1 MKQILGAS
9 FKYFK
14 AFRFV
19 KKHKLWG
26 FVIVPGLVN
35 VAMLIAIVYA
45 SFYFSDQLKE
55 AILDQAFAWLDCLPN
70 FMLDSIVFIISILIR
85 FVLFAIYIYIY
96 KTLIMILL
104 SPMLSYLA
112 EKVRLILTGEEKPF
126 GLEQL
131 INDSLRGIRI
141 AFRSL
146 GMELL
151 AYLIIL
157 ILMFVPIVQFFTPIL
172 LILVQTYFHGFSM
185 LDYCMEARGYDY
197 KESIAEIRKKKL
209 LAIGNGIG
217 FYFLTLMPIVGWM
230 FAPTL
235 GVVSAYLSLEERNE

>member
-112 EKVRLILTGEEKPF
+112 EKVRLILTGE
-126 GLEQL
+126 
-131 INDSLRGIRI
+131 
-141 AFRSL
+141 
-146 GMELL
+146 
-151 AYLIIL
+151 
-157 ILMFVPIVQFFTPIL
+157 
-172 LILVQTYFHGFSM
+172 
-185 LDYCMEARGYDY
+185 
-197 KESIAEIRKKKL
+197 
-209 LAIGNGIG
+209 
-217 FYFLTLMPIVGWM
+217 
-230 FAPTL
+230 
-235 GVVSAYLSLEERNE
+235 

>member
-1 MKQILGAS
+1 MKQLLGSS

-19 KKHKLWG
+19 KQHKLWG

-35 VAMLIAIVYA
+35 IAMVMAIIYA
-45 SFYFSDQLKE
+45 SFYYSDQLKE
-55 AILDQAFAWLDCLPN
+55 TILDQAYEWLDWLPN
-70 FMLDSIVFIISILIR
+70 YMLDSIVFVMSMLIR
-85 FVLFAIYIYIY
+85 FVLFAIYLYVY

-131 INDSLRGIRI
+131 IADSIRGIRI
-141 AFRSL
+141 ALRSL

-151 AYLIIL
+151 AYMLIFIL
-157 ILMFVPIVQFFTPIL
+157 TLMPIVQFFTPVL
-172 LILVQTYFHGFSM
+172 LILLQAYFHGFSM
-185 LDYCMEARGYDY
+185 LDYCMEARGVGY
-197 KESIAEIRKKKL
+197 KESILEIKKKKP

-217 FYFLTLMPIVGWM
+217 FYTLTLIPIIGWM
-230 FAPTL
+230 LAPTL
-235 GVVSAYLSLEERNE
+235 GVIAAYLSLEGRDE